1 MMEVTSPMVTTPSK
15 STSAA
20 PMLMGKALFLLFKNE
35 CGCHPINPL
44 NSPTRQQAHGS
55 PLIPDADKINL
66 LILENLFNF
75 VACY

>member
-1 MMEVTSPMVTTPSK
+1 
-15 STSAA
+15 
-20 PMLMGKALFLLFKNE
+20 MGKALFLLFKNE

-44 NSPTRQQAHGS
+44 NPPTRHQPQER

-75 VACY
+75 VAYCESNGYKMTFIVTVFRRRRL